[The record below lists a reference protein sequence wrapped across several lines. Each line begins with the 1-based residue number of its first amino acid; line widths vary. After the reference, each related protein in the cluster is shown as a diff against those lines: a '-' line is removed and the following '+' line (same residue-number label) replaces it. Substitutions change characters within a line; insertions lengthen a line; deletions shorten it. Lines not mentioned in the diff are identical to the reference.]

1 MVARPREPTDH
12 PAITAEVGAKWGRC
26 ATPHS
31 SEYFSARIGNG
42 GATLIG
48 MESASFIAALATS
61 SSDQQ
66 VSGSFRA
73 RAAHPLGL
81 DVLFD
86 YVPDVYFFV
95 KDRQGRFVRCNHAF
109 LSLTGR
115 GRKDEVI
122 GARDSDFFPANLA
135 ENYMNDDRVV
145 LRSGASI
152 VDRVELM
159 RNPDGSI
166 DWYSTTKLPL
176 RDRKGVIIGVA
187 GITRD
192 VKKMTSTAAH
202 FLSWAPV
209 LETMLSHYAQPLSVA
224 DLAKKA
230 ALSASQ
236 FSRLFKKKFHTTP
249 RSYLTNV
256 RMNAACHLL
265 VSTELPI
272 SEIALQ
278 TGFYDQSHLSNQ
290 FTRHRGMSPS
300 NYRTKYS
307 AEAER
312 APTVEPVME
321 KVNMRGSYK

>member
-1 MVARPREPTDH
+1 
-12 PAITAEVGAKWGRC
+12 
-26 ATPHS
+26 
-31 SEYFSARIGNG
+31 
-42 GATLIG
+42 

-61 SSDQQ
+61 SS
-66 VSGSFRA
+66 VERVGGGFRA

-95 KDRQGRFVRCNHAF
+95 KDEQGRFVRCNQAF

-115 GRKDEVI
+115 AHEDEVI
-122 GARDSDFFPANLA
+122 GARDLDFFPASLA
-135 ENYMNDDRVV
+135 ENYINDDRIV
-145 LRSGASI
+145 LRSGTSI
-152 VDRVELM
+152 IDRVELM
-159 RNPDGSI
+159 RNPDGTI

-176 RDRKGVIIGVA
+176 RDLKGVTIGVA

-209 LETMLSHYAQPLSVA
+209 LETILSHYAEPLSVT

-236 FSRLFKKKFHTTP
+236 FSRQFKKKFQTTP

-265 VSTELPI
+265 VSTDLPI

-300 NYRTKYS
+300 NYRSKYS

-312 APTVEPVME
+312 GHSVQAAME
-321 KVNMRGSYK
+321 KVNMRDSSK